1 MCHSTNY
8 INTFIKPKPPWE
20 NHFSENISR
29 GEGEIVS
36 VVNNGVSTAYSSS
49 PQPPPNLSSWT
60 WECSCPLG
68 MTSRPSSSKIVTK
81 SYSNIFFDNS
91 IHHRSSLKHHPSS
104 YWPHIKRLS
113 RRNVLRKELL
123 TAPYFP
129 PQHHIMIMGI
139 LTVVE
144 VLVLPLPS
152 SLSWSTILRFYSSSP
167 SSSLLPS
174 PVRFM
179 RTMSTPYC
187 DEPSSSSG

>member
-8 INTFIKPKPPWE
+8 TNTFIKPKPPRE
-20 NHFSENISR
+20 NHFSKNISQ

-36 VVNNGVSTAYSSS
+36 VVNDGVLTAYSSS

-60 WECSCPLG
+60 WEWPCPLG

-104 YWPHIKRLS
+104 YWPHLKWLS
-113 RRNVLRKELL
+113 RCNVLWKALL
-123 TAPYFP
+123 TAPSFP
-129 PQHHIMIMGI
+129 PQHHIMIMG
-139 LTVVE
+139 LSTVVE

-152 SLSWSTILRFYSSSP
+152 SLSWSTILHFYSSSP

-174 PVRFM
+174 PVRFKQ
-179 RTMSTPYC
+179 TTITPHR